1 MNCYQHEEEKW
12 YFWFLFKQLSM
23 LLPLV
28 SYVLSFVVEE
38 ALREPPIMGKQLVN
52 LSLLIYK
59 DGHDLTP
66 Y

>member
-1 MNCYQHEEEKW
+1 
-12 YFWFLFKQLSM
+12 M

-66 Y
+66 YWW